1 MLTGLRLTSFKS
13 WDDTGQ
19 VRLAPL
25 TIFFGRNSS
34 GKSSLIQSLLLMKQ
48 TAESLDPRQVLQ
60 LGGRET
66 YADLGTYLDLVKDHD
81 GHRDVGLAFDWQTRE
96 PVRLR
101 RASASGDDLE
111 ADVFS
116 FFTNIAQES
125 GVLGE
130 LIVQR
135 MEYAIGLAAD
145 RTVGMRRRRGE
156 FYEITS

>member
-1 MLTGLRLTSFKS
+1 
-13 WDDTGQ
+13 
-19 VRLAPL
+19 
-25 TIFFGRNSS
+25 
-34 GKSSLIQSLLLMKQ
+34 MKQ

-81 GHRDVGLAFDWQTRE
+81 DHRDVGLAFNWQTRE

-101 RASASGDDLE
+101 RPTASSDALE
-111 ADVFS
+111 ADVFR
-116 FFTNIAQES
+116 FFTSIAQES

-135 MEYAIGLAAD
+135 MELSLIHISEPTRL
-145 RTVGMRRRRGE
+145 GM
-156 FYEITS
+156 